1 MKNINGNIS
10 YLLNSLLSERLV
22 VQKTLGVADRIGDG
36 ARVLYG
42 ETYDAFGITID
53 SLKYYLFLEYLAR
66 IAGEKVHCT
75 VVEGDLH
82 SVINPSV
89 VEKNSLMRE
98 GRRRVGQ
105 ISRIFEI
112 LKIKQV
118 SVKLMSEL
126 FSERKVMDLV
136 SRVSTL
142 VKDRVDM
149 QDQLIPTVLQ
159 NRVAQERE
167 SGFRYAAEAIGLALN
182 FDLKVGPPREEN
194 YDKIAQAIGQQFR
207 RKYSS
212 IYLRPSYSFTS
223 DFSFYLTH
231 PEIEEYGLTP
241 YKAGS
246 NKMQDLRIVL
256 GGTSEEKI
264 MELMSTC
271 YVPRK
276 ISYANPLVDL
286 ASIVVMSEQ
295 IRRDKIDAL
304 ELGKQIIILV
314 QNRDKLTVK
323 VVKLLREVV

>member
-1 MKNINGNIS
+1 
-10 YLLNSLLSERLV
+10 
-22 VQKTLGVADRIGDG
+22 VQKTLGNFVTQKGRR
-36 ARVLYG
+36 RVLYG
-42 ETYDAFGITID
+42 ETYDKYGITID

-66 IAGEKVHCT
+66 IHDGDTECI

-89 VEKNSLMRE
+89 IEKDLLLQE
-98 GRRRVGQ
+98 GVQRVGQ
-105 ISRIFEI
+105 INKIFEVLN
-112 LKIKQV
+112 LKHVK
-118 SVKLMSEL
+118 VKLMTEL
-126 FSERKVMDLV
+126 FGEEKIVSLVNKVSKIVRERGDL
-136 SRVSTL
+136 
-142 VKDRVDM
+142 
-149 QDQLIPTVLQ
+149 QDLLIPTVLR
-159 NRVAQERE
+159 NRVTQEKE

-246 NKMQDLRIVL
+246 NKMQNLRIVL
-256 GGTSEEKI
+256 GRTSYEEI
-264 MELMSTC
+264 QELISTC
-271 YVPRK
+271 YVPRD

-295 IRRDKIDAL
+295 IRLDKIDVFDF
-304 ELGKQIIILV
+304 GKQIKILV
-314 QNRDKLTVK
+314 QNRDKLASK
-323 VVKLLREVV
+323 VVELLKELV